1 MTSAFKPESL
11 ARSEAGGNKPRSRFG
26 LEKSTTPHPEN
37 APMDPLHDL
46 RAATRP
52 LHDRI
57 EQLPVCRAMA
67 AGTVGRDEVAFVTA
81 ALWHAYRA
89 FEREL
94 ARHDKV
100 AAVWPTQE
108 GRSAALERDLFAL
121 GADAGD
127 EPEYVREWADAL
139 RERAQTDP
147 EVWAGAVY
155 VFEGSRMGSR
165 VLLPALATALGVDA
179 RPGVGLD
186 FHLEAVQDAGVWPAL
201 RKALPAL
208 GGTPAARSAMQ
219 AGAVATFELMIALH
233 AAAEPAA
240 V

>member
-1 MTSAFKPESL
+1 
-11 ARSEAGGNKPRSRFG
+11 
-26 LEKSTTPHPEN
+26 
-37 APMDPLHDL
+37 MDPLHHL

-67 AGTVGRDEVAFVTA
+67 AGTVGRDEVAAVTA
-81 ALWHAYRA
+81 GMWHAYRA

-94 ARHDKV
+94 ARHAKV
-100 AAVWPTQE
+100 AAVWPPLE
-108 GRSAALERDLFAL
+108 GRSAALARDLDAL
-121 GADAGD
+121 GAEPGD
-127 EPEYVREWADAL
+127 EPAFVRDWADCL

-147 EVWAGAVY
+147 EVWAGAGY

-165 VLLPALATALGVDA
+165 VLLPALATALGVHP

-186 FHLEAVQDAGVWPAL
+186 FHLAAVQDAGVWPAL

-208 GGTPAARSAMQ
+208 GGTPAAQSAMLD
-219 AGAVATFELMIALH
+219 GAVATFELMIALH
-233 AAAEPAA
+233 AAAEPVAA
-240 V
+240 